1 MKYIICMKIYCN
13 FNIVKFQKTKNF
25 KVSFYKSFYKTYKDA
40 AFERGLEV
48 FNNPAIQVIKL
59 T

>member
-1 MKYIICMKIYCN
+1 MYENLLQLQYCK
-13 FNIVKFQKTKNF
+13 IVKFQKTKNF
-25 KVSFYKSFYKTYKDA
+25 KVSFYKSFYKTCKDA